1 MQSRRFEEWTRRAGV
16 PELSQALHHPNR
28 AIRTAAALQLA
39 SRGEQAL
46 PALPALLRR
55 TFADALESRR
65 QAERRHARE
74 RECAWLCDWLLRLL
88 GREMGDLPDP
98 MSS

>member
-1 MQSRRFEEWTRRAGV
+1 MMGPPPSLLLDRAG
-16 PELSQALHHPNR
+16 LRALAARVADR
-28 AIRTAAALQLA
+28 AEQAAL
-39 SRGEQAL
+39 RHT
-46 PALPALLRR
+46 P
-55 TFADALESRR
+55 ADALESRR